1 MSLFTH
7 FLSLLFFLSHFP
19 VLPLGTFHCPHCCL
33 HAQEE
38 SSKSKRQSWGQLTLA
53 KQWGHTGNQPR
64 YRQRGMGVMG
74 SGGVAPRSVC

>member
-19 VLPLGTFHCPHCCL
+19 VRPLGTVHCPCSCL

-38 SSKSKRQSWGQLTLA
+38 SSKSKKQSWGQLALA

-64 YRQRGMGVMG
+64 SRVGERGGWG
-74 SGGVAPRSVC
+74 QEGLLHAVC